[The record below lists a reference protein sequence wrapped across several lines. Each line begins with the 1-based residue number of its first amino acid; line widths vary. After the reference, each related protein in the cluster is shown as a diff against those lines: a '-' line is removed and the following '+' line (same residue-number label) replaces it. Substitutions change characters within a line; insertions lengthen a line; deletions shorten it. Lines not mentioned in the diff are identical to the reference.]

1 MFQRGIAPENALD
14 EKSNITDPS
23 GTLAGTFPVSKLSDK
38 STTDKLTESF
48 RKSTERAPEK
58 ILLPIL
64 SWKRELF
71 TKLGTLPVK
80 KLEPRS
86 NSDKEAETD
95 KEAGMT
101 PTS

>member
-38 STTDKLTESF
+38 STTCKLTESF
-48 RKSTERAPEK
+48 KKSTERADIATNIK
-58 ILLPIL
+58 LG
-64 SWKRELF
+64 KRELF

-86 NSDKEAETD
+86 NFDKEAEED
-95 KEAGMT
+95 NEAGMT
-101 PTS
+101 PTR